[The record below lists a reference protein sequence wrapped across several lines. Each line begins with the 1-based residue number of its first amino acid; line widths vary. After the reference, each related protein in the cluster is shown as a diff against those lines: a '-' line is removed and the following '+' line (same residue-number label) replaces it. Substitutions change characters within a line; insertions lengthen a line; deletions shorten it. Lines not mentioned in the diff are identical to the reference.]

1 MFSVDAGLMVWALF
15 SILLPISALVGV
27 VFVVRFFIRLSRRVE
42 QLNLRM
48 DSLVESL
55 GEARNAKH

>member
-1 MFSVDAGLMVWALF
+1 MFSVDAGLMVWTLF